1 MNDSLRDHP
10 RRHPEEM
17 PGTPKSV
24 GFAPTVVLEPWALL
38 RFALLKLL
46 LVVARRDLTSHSR
59 INMSATPHRVPGGEV
74 LSLSVLRTWPQMLP
88 STPSS
93 SPQNAPS
100 PPANQHVRTASS
112 EIFSSFFE
120 TDICSVFL
128 RVAVVT
134 FEAPLQDLQRV
145 VGVDDLE
152 IDGTDLFPHSSPAGS
167 RFQHSGTSMS
177 STALRLPRSYVST
190 VLTGRLKGFP
200 PMCRQ
205 WNSFTPEVSL
215 LFSFTLFPAGSS

>member
-1 MNDSLRDHP
+1 
-10 RRHPEEM
+10 
-17 PGTPKSV
+17 
-24 GFAPTVVLEPWALL
+24 
-38 RFALLKLL
+38 
-46 LVVARRDLTSHSR
+46 
-59 INMSATPHRVPGGEV
+59 MSATPHRVPRGEV

-152 IDGTDLFPHSSPAGS
+152 IDGS

>member
-1 MNDSLRDHP
+1 MSSGHGLRCCQV
-10 RRHPEEM
+10 RHHLR
-17 PGTPKSV
+17 PK
-24 GFAPTVVLEPWALL
+24 TLQVLLQI
-38 RFALLKLL
+38 
-46 LVVARRDLTSHSR
+46 S
-59 INMSATPHRVPGGEV
+59 MSARPPLRSFH
-74 LSLSVLRTWPQMLP
+74 LSSRRT
-88 STPSS
+88 S
-93 SPQNAPS
+93 
-100 PPANQHVRTASS
+100 
-112 EIFSSFFE
+112 
-120 TDICSVFL
+120 ICSVFL